1 MSDQPALWTAPLPR
15 HTHGRVRKGL
25 DVDLA
30 AAPGT
35 PAATV
40 ALLRSLADQLDQLER
55 QLRVPDARPYDRV
68 PLTQLAA
75 TFAQVYDRALGRGG
89 EVDPFDAIA
98 GELADELAR
107 ARAAAA
113 LDPQEPHPPE

>member
-1 MSDQPALWTAPLPR
+1 LADQPALWAVPVVRL
-15 HTHGRVRKGL
+15 THGRVRKGL

-30 AAPGT
+30 ANPAV

-40 ALLRSLADQLDQLER
+40 ALLRALADQLDHLER
-55 QLRVPDARPYDRV
+55 QLRTPDARPYDRV
-68 PLTQLAA
+68 PLSQLAQ
-75 TFAQVYDRALGRGG
+75 TFQVVYGAAFGGRG

-113 LDPQEPHPPE
+113 LDPERPDQTQ

>member
-1 MSDQPALWTAPLPR
+1 MADQPALWQAPVPR
-15 HTHGRVRKGL
+15 VTHGRVRKGL

-30 AAPGT
+30 TAPQV

-68 PLTQLAA
+68 PLTQLAQ
-75 TFAQVYDRALGRGG
+75 TFQLVYGAAFGSRG

-107 ARAAAA
+107 ARAATT
-113 LDPQEPHPPE
+113 LDSEGPPLSQ

>member
-1 MSDQPALWTAPLPR
+1 MSEQPPLWEAHLRRIPA
-15 HTHGRVRKGL
+15 GRVRKGL
-25 DVDLA
+25 DNDLA
-30 AAPGT
+30 NAPQVA
-35 PAATV
+35 AATV

-75 TFAQVYDRALGRGG
+75 TFHAVYGSAFGSRG

-107 ARAAAA
+107 ARAAQA
-113 LDPQEPHPPE
+113 LDTEGPPLPQ